1 MLSQNASVVMARGD
15 EKKDVRDAAVPPLQL
30 GASLHLLDIV
40 ESRLRIHTDTR
51 RTIEDG
57 IPGSQ
62 IARSGDRHL

>member
-1 MLSQNASVVMARGD
+1 MARGD

-40 ESRLRIHTDTR
+40 ESRLRIDTDTR

>member
-1 MLSQNASVVMARGD
+1 MARGD
-15 EKKDVRDAAVPPLQL
+15 EQEDVRDAAVPPLEL

-40 ESRLRIHTDTR
+40 QSCLRVDTDTR
-51 RTIEDG
+51 RTVEDG